1 MELFEQYDVDGH
13 AAGDLKFALLSFPLF
28 IMAKLLEFESVVEFV
43 ADINDSKDCLMSQDP
58 TQENPNALWF
68 NIDIP
73 KGHAVKAGDRV
84 RVTVEKL

>member
-1 MELFEQYDVDGH
+1 LELFEQYDVDGH
-13 AAGDLKFALLSFPLF
+13 AAGDVTTAHSFFLF
-28 IMAKLLEFESVVEFV
+28 IMEKVLEFESEVEFV
-43 ADINDSKDCLMSQDP
+43 ADINDHKDCLMSQDP

-73 KGHAVKAGDRV
+73 KGHRVKAGDRV

>member
-1 MELFEQYDVDGH
+1 VDGH
-13 AAGDLKFALLSFPLF
+13 AEGDLNTARSFLLFL
-28 IMAKLLEFESVVEFV
+28 MVKLLEFDAEIEFV
-43 ADINDSKDCLMSQDP
+43 ADINDHKDCLMSQDP

-84 RVTVEKL
+84 RVTIEKL